1 MTVFDVQEKRSE
13 WKETI
18 TPEMVEHLVFLDES
32 GVNTDL
38 TRLYGRALS
47 SQRVV
52 DHAPL
57 NTPRTTTVLSSI
69 RLDGEK
75 AFTTYQGG
83 TTGERFVQYL
93 KKTLLPTLRPGDIVV
108 MDNMRSHHVK
118 AVREILEAK
127 GMKVLY
133 LPPYSPDLNP
143 IEKMWSKM
151 KSILRKWK
159 IRCMDQLHDAISKA
173 LACVSQT
180 DCLHWFA
187 ASAYC

>member
-1 MTVFDVQEKRSE
+1 MFDVQEKRKA
-13 WKETI
+13 WKESI
-18 TPEMVEHLVFLDES
+18 KPEIAERLVFLDES
-32 GVNTDL
+32 GVNIDL
-38 TRLYGRALS
+38 TRLYGRAPS
-47 SQRVV
+47 SQRAVE
-52 DHAPL
+52 HAPL

-93 KKTLLPTLRPGDIVV
+93 KEILFPTLRSGDIVV

-118 AVREILEAK
+118 AVREILEGK
-127 GMKVLY
+127 GMKALY

-151 KSILRKWK
+151 KAILRGWK
-159 IRCMDQLHDAISKA
+159 IRSLELLPDTIRKE
-173 LACVSQT
+173 LAYVSPL
-180 DCLHWFA
+180 DCSHWFV